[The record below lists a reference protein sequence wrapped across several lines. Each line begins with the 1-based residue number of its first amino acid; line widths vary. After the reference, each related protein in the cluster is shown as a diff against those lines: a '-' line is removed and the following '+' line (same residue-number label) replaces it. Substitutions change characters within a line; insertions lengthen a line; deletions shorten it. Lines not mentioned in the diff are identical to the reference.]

1 MPYQKRRIIDVPIY
15 NWYDLPGEEQRSVL
29 RLARRGLRHP
39 DSRVA
44 RLAEDWAREMLG
56 KVDGKPGALGEA
68 IFGIFLGDGASFGE
82 GLRDYRR
89 AKRIMRVAKR
99 P

>member
-1 MPYQKRRIIDVPIY
+1 MAVYS
-15 NWYDLPGEEQRSVL
+15 WYDLSLKEQRAVL
-29 RLARRGLRHP
+29 RLARRGVRHP
-39 DSRVA
+39 DSEVARVA
-44 RLAEDWAREMLG
+44 DEWAVEKLRKDNG
-56 KVDGKPGALGEA
+56 TGSALGEA
-68 IFGIFLGDGASFGE
+68 IFGGLLGDGASLGE